1 MFLKTLRIDESQLD
15 DAGLAYVRDYRFDV
29 LLAMI
34 DYVLSPYNAAKP
46 PEPDRVVK
54 RLLDIKILFEQG
66 KITNEE
72 RQKIYKKHNIK

>member
-1 MFLKTLRIDESQLD
+1 MFMKSLRIDETQLD
-15 DAGLAYVRDYRFDV
+15 DTGLAYVRDYRFDV
-29 LLAMI
+29 LLALI

-72 RQKIYKKHNIK
+72 RQKIYKKHNLK

>member
-1 MFLKTLRIDESQLD
+1 MFLKSLRIDETQLD
-15 DAGLAYVRDYRFDV
+15 DTGLAYVRDYRFDV
-29 LLAMI
+29 LLALI

-46 PEPDRVVK
+46 AEPDRVVK

-72 RQKIYKKHNIK
+72 RQKIYKKHNLK